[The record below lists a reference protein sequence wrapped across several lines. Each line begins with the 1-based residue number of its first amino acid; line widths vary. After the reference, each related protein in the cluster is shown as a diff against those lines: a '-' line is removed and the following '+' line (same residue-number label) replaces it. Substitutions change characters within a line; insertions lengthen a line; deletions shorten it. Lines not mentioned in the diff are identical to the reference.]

1 MSSASARARIIGA
14 TNEPV
19 EASDPAAVVLP
30 PPVVPPPAVPPGS
43 APEGWPSAVTS
54 KFTVTA
60 LPLCAPVTVTV
71 CAPSSVGAV
80 TAKTVQAF
88 AECFTQAQ
96 DRQDAA
102 WAFAPSRHGG
112 TFSNLG
118 AAGVSKP
125 YFIVIS
131 DRGNRRMILLDNVK
145 AGSPAASGV
154 SQCA

>member
-1 MSSASARARIIGA
+1 MKSLGIVTVLS
-14 TNEPV
+14 V
-19 EASDPAAVVLP
+19 AA
-30 PPVVPPPAVPPGS
+30 
-43 APEGWPSAVTS
+43 
-54 KFTVTA
+54 TA
-60 LPLCAPVTVTV
+60 L
-71 CAPSSVGAV
+71 APSVHSRAPVGAV
-80 TAKTVQAF
+80 TAKSVQAF

-96 DRQDAA
+96 DRHEAA
-102 WAFAPSRHGG
+102 WAFAPGPHGG

-118 AAGVSKP
+118 AAGVTKP

>member
-1 MSSASARARIIGA
+1 MRELGASQMKSLGIV
-14 TNEPV
+14 TMLSV
-19 EASDPAAVVLP
+19 AA
-30 PPVVPPPAVPPGS
+30 
-43 APEGWPSAVTS
+43 
-54 KFTVTA
+54 TA
-60 LPLCAPVTVTV
+60 LAPRVQSRP
-71 CAPSSVGAV
+71 ALGAE

-96 DRQDAA
+96 DRHAAA

-131 DRGNRRMILLDNVK
+131 DRGNRRIIQLDNVQ

>member
-1 MSSASARARIIGA
+1 MQDSGA
-14 TNEPV
+14 IQMKSLGIVTV
-19 EASDPAAVVLP
+19 LSVAA
-30 PPVVPPPAVPPGS
+30 
-43 APEGWPSAVTS
+43 
-54 KFTVTA
+54 TA
-60 LPLCAPVTVTV
+60 L
-71 CAPSSVGAV
+71 APSVESRPPVGAV

>member
-1 MSSASARARIIGA
+1 MKSLGVVIMLSVAA
-14 TNEPV
+14 TALAPSV
-19 EASDPAAVVLP
+19 QSR
-30 PPVVPPPAVPPGS
+30 PPVGT
-43 APEGWPSAVTS
+43 E
-54 KFTVTA
+54 
-60 LPLCAPVTVTV
+60 
-71 CAPSSVGAV
+71 

-96 DRQDAA
+96 DRQAAA
-102 WAFAPSRHGG
+102 WAFAPGPHGG

-118 AAGVSKP
+118 AAGVGKP

-131 DRGNRRMILLDNVK
+131 DRGTRRKILLENVK